1 MPATRFLIPLI
12 VFFAV
17 CAFLWKGLSLNPKEV
32 PSPLIGKPAP
42 EFTLP
47 LLNEVN
53 TTFDKMDMR
62 GEIWLLNVFAS
73 WCGPCLDE
81 HPVIVN
87 FAQSSKI
94 PVLGFNYK
102 DRPEAASQWLTRH
115 GDPYERVVVDVNGR
129 VGLDYGVYGVPE
141 TFLIDRDG
149 IILLLLFL
157 LFLLLLLLLYTLG
170 SFLVHIR
177 LSIRILIQSTN
188 INHFPASD
196 LS

>member
-1 MPATRFLIPLI
+1 
-12 VFFAV
+12 
-17 CAFLWKGLSLNPKEV
+17 
-32 PSPLIGKPAP
+32 
-42 EFTLP
+42 
-47 LLNEVN
+47 LNEVN
-53 TTFDKMDMR
+53 TTFDNMDMR

-87 FAQSSKI
+87 FAQSSEI

-115 GDPYERVVVDVNGR
+115 GDPYERVVVDANGR

-149 IILLLLFL
+149 IIR
-157 LFLLLLLLLYTLG
+157 YKKIG
-170 SFLVHIR
+170 P
-177 LSIRILIQSTN
+177 LSQTDVSEDILPLIKDMLQ
-188 INHFPASD
+188 
-196 LS
+196 

>member
-1 MPATRFLIPLI
+1 M
-12 VFFAV
+12 
-17 CAFLWKGLSLNPKEV
+17 

-87 FAQSSKI
+87 FAQSSEI

-115 GDPYERVVVDVNGR
+115 GDPYERVVVDANGR

-149 IILLLLFL
+149 IIR
-157 LFLLLLLLLYTLG
+157 YKKIG
-170 SFLVHIR
+170 P
-177 LSIRILIQSTN
+177 LSQTDVSEDILPLIKDMLQ
-188 INHFPASD
+188 
-196 LS
+196 

>member
-1 MPATRFLIPLI
+1 
-12 VFFAV
+12 
-17 CAFLWKGLSLNPKEV
+17 
-32 PSPLIGKPAP
+32 
-42 EFTLP
+42 
-47 LLNEVN
+47 
-53 TTFDKMDMR
+53 
-62 GEIWLLNVFAS
+62 
-73 WCGPCLDE
+73 LDE

-149 IILLLLFL
+149 IIR
-157 LFLLLLLLLYTLG
+157 YKKIG
-170 SFLVHIR
+170 P
-177 LSIRILIQSTN
+177 LSQTDVSEDILPLIKDMLQ
-188 INHFPASD
+188 
-196 LS
+196 

>member
-1 MPATRFLIPLI
+1 LI

-129 VGLDYGVYGVPE
+129 IGLDYCVYGVPE

-149 IILLLLFL
+149 IIR
-157 LFLLLLLLLYTLG
+157 YKKIG
-170 SFLVHIR
+170 P
-177 LSIRILIQSTN
+177 LSQTDVSEDILPLIKDMLQ
-188 INHFPASD
+188 
-196 LS
+196 